1 MAKKI
6 MTVWLFLSFCA
17 PVWLLAQEQGV
28 VELAKKE
35 KARRESLKGK
45 EIKVITNEDLQKL
58 TKTPAIIIPN
68 ETAANPDTQENEQP
82 PAARPGN
89 YTPPVVHRVTVENPA
104 PTPSAGSQAPG
115 VDVTGNSLEEA
126 WKKAKEYVEL
136 LTLKMNALWQQFYA
150 LTDMQTKDSIQR
162 EISDT
167 YEKLLKAQEE
177 ETRLRQAYEEQ
188 INQKKS
194 AEAPPIWIR

>member
-1 MAKKI
+1 MLKKFMA
-6 MTVWLFLSFCA
+6 VLLFLSFCA
-17 PVWLLAQEQGV
+17 PVWLLAQEQDL
-28 VELAKKE
+28 VEMAKKE

-45 EIKVITNEDLQKL
+45 EIKVITNQDLQKM
-58 TKTPAIIIPN
+58 TKTPAIIIAG
-68 ETAANPDTQENEQP
+68 EIAATTETQENQQP
-82 PAARPGN
+82 PSQPAN
-89 YTPPVVHRVTVENPA
+89 YTPPVVHRVTVGNPA
-104 PTPSAGSQAPG
+104 QAQSAQSRAPG
-115 VDVTGNSLEEA
+115 LDAMGNSLEDA

-150 LTDMQTKDSIQR
+150 LTDMQTKESIQR

-167 YEKLLKAQEE
+167 YEKLINAQEE

-194 AEAPPIWIR
+194 AEAPAIWIR

>member
-1 MAKKI
+1 M
-6 MTVWLFLSFCA
+6 
-17 PVWLLAQEQGV
+17 
-28 VELAKKE
+28 
-35 KARRESLKGK
+35 
-45 EIKVITNEDLQKL
+45 
-58 TKTPAIIIPN
+58 
-68 ETAANPDTQENEQP
+68 
-82 PAARPGN
+82 
-89 YTPPVVHRVTVENPA
+89 
-104 PTPSAGSQAPG
+104 
-115 VDVTGNSLEEA
+115 SLEFVGEA

-188 INQKKS
+188 FNQKKS

>member
-6 MTVWLFLSFCA
+6 MTVFLFLSFCA
-17 PVWLLAQEQGV
+17 PLWLLAQEENV

-35 KARRESLKGK
+35 KARRESLKVK
-45 EIKVITNEDLQKL
+45 EIKVITNDDLQKL

-68 ETAANPDTQENEQP
+68 ETLANTETQENQQP
-82 PAARPGN
+82 PSQPGN

-104 PTPSAGSQAPG
+104 PSRSAGSPAPG